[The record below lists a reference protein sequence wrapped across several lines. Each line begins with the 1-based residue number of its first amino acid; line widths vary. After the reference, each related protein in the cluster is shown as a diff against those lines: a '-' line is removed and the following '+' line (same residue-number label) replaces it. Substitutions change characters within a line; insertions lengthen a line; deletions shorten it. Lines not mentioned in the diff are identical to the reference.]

1 MAPTQ
6 GEKVTDPIQ
15 PESDSRDDEEESSGA
30 SSADASS
37 TPAGSADS
45 TPASPPRSR
54 SPQIPAPQ
62 PLTAPAPT
70 PPPPMNPAKRGGS
83 DNLDLLKALFLGGVL
98 TAFFYEVFPIPFLDQ
113 GRLLALFENDNWVSP
128 VIVAMT
134 FWSLF
139 ILLFKLWRFRVQNR
153 AWQTFHHPAVVA
165 LLGQKIY
172 SRDVDR
178 VVTDL
183 RGALEKLQTRRFE
196 DSIIF
201 RRVLRVLYFIRGA
214 AKKEGLDTLLD
225 YQGQIDLKKLE
236 TSYTVLQVFIWAIP
250 ILGFIGTVLGIG
262 FSVNEFAQFIQ
273 AAEAGEQFNAH
284 MRSALGGVTGGLAI
298 AFNTTF
304 LALVLVI
311 PVMLL
316 TSFLHK
322 NEEEFLLEIEEYC
335 MEELLPRLHVN
346 PGEEVLTEGY
356 EEHLHKIMRLSQ
368 TWLAQ
373 FEPLVS
379 RLSQQSEMMSHQLSG
394 IQPLVKDF
402 TDRLIAG
409 SGGVEPG
416 SPHPSQTESPQ
427 APQTESPRA
436 PQAKSTQAESPQAE
450 STPAKPIPE
459 PGKTSASAE
468 GEEEPPP
475 TSQPR

>member
-1 MAPTQ
+1 MN
-6 GEKVTDPIQ
+6 
-15 PESDSRDDEEESSGA
+15 
-30 SSADASS
+30 
-37 TPAGSADS
+37 
-45 TPASPPRSR
+45 
-54 SPQIPAPQ
+54 
-62 PLTAPAPT
+62 TAE
-70 PPPPMNPAKRGGS
+70 RGWS

-139 ILLFKLWRFRVQNR
+139 ILLFKLWRFRMQNR
-153 AWQTFHHPAVVA
+153 AWQNFHHPAVVA

-172 SRDVDR
+172 ARDVDR

-183 RGALEKLQTRRFE
+183 REALGKLQTRRFE
-196 DSIIF
+196 NSIIF

-322 NEEEFLLEIEEYC
+322 SEEEFLLEIEEYC

-346 PGEEVLTEGY
+346 PGEEVVTEGY
-356 EEHLHKIMRLSQ
+356 EEHLHRIMRLSQ
-368 TWLAQ
+368 TWLSQ

-394 IQPLVKDF
+394 IQPLVKEF

-409 SGGVEPG
+409 SGRDEPG
-416 SPHPSQTESPQ
+416 TPDKL
-427 APQTESPRA
+427 RA
-436 PQAKSTQAESPQAE
+436 PAPQAE
-450 STPAKPIPE
+450 SSQEESPPAKPAPE
-459 PGKTSASAE
+459 SEKPSASAE
-468 GEEEPPP
+468 GEEEPPSS
-475 TSQPR
+475 SQTR

>member
-1 MAPTQ
+1 M
-6 GEKVTDPIQ
+6 TDPIQ
-15 PESDSRDDEEESSGA
+15 PDSESEIQGDEAGSSSAPSPGSSTASPGSVDSR
-30 SSADASS
+30 
-37 TPAGSADS
+37 PA
-45 TPASPPRSR
+45 PASTVQA
-54 SPQIPAPQ
+54 SPATSSPA
-62 PLTAPAPT
+62 
-70 PPPPMNPAKRGGS
+70 PPPPMNTAERGWS
-83 DNLDLLKALFLGGVL
+83 DNLDLLKALFLGAVV

-113 GRLLALFENDNWVSP
+113 GRLLAMFENDNWVSP

-139 ILLFKLWRFRVQNR
+139 LLGFKLWRFRVQSK
-153 AWQTFHHPAVVA
+153 AWQDFHHPTVVA

-172 SRDVDR
+172 SREVDR
-178 VVTDL
+178 VVADL
-183 RGALEKLQTRRFE
+183 RDALGRLKSRSFE
-196 DSIIF
+196 NAIIF

-214 AKKEGLDTLLD
+214 SKKEGLDSLLD
-225 YQGQIDLKKLE
+225 YQGQIDMKKLE

-273 AAEAGEQFNAH
+273 AADAGEQFNSQ

-346 PGEEVLTEGY
+346 PGEEVATEGY

-368 TWLAQ
+368 TWLTQ

-379 RLSQQSEMMSHQLSG
+379 RLSQQSEIMSHQLSG

-402 TDRLIAG
+402 TDRLMGG
-409 SGGVEPG
+409 SGQRESRGPDNLQNPDPEK
-416 SPHPSQTESPQ
+416 ESPQ
-427 APQTESPRA
+427 AKSQQGKSP
-436 PQAKSTQAESPQAE
+436 PGN
-450 STPAKPIPE
+450 PAKE
-459 PGKTSASAE
+459 PGKASALAK
-468 GEEEPPP
+468 GEDEPPP
-475 TSQPR
+475 GSPSGSPSQ